1 VALVDDLIKRYGV
14 NAILTVHPSMP
25 GGEILRWVLM
35 IDGEDVPE
43 ADIRIVERNGRSVML
58 ITNGQDEI
66 RLTSW
71 RVDANGRGAPSSVV
85 DTLGALQR
93 RSSQN

>member
-1 VALVDDLIKRYGV
+1 VDDLIKRHGAR
-14 NAILTVHPSMP
+14 AILTVHPSMP
-25 GGEILRWVLM
+25 GGGEILRWVLM

-58 ITNGQDEI
+58 ITNGQEEI

-71 RVDANGRGAPSSVV
+71 RLDANGRGAPSSVV
-85 DTLGALQR
+85 DSLGALQR